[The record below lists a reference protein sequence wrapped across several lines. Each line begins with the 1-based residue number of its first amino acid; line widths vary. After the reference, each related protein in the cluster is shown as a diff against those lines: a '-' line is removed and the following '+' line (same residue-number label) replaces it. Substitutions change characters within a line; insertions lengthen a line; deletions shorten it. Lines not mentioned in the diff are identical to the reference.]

1 MLHRQ
6 PSIEK
11 VTSAIGWQ
19 PTRSLDAI
27 LADVIEHIRH
37 EPALEIGLE

>member
-11 VTSAIGWQ
+11 VQRAIGWE
-19 PTRSLDAI
+19 PTRSLDDI
-27 LADVIEHIRH
+27 LFDVIEHTRRS
-37 EPALEIGLE
+37 PVLERAD